1 MLIEVLGPLGITYGH
16 EPVYI
21 PGGKLRALLATLALS
36 PGEVV
41 SVPALLDELWGETP
55 PRTAAN
61 TLHGHIARL
70 RRTLVAQTGDPY
82 AQDVV
87 CTYDAGYMLGVESE
101 NVDSFR
107 FTRVVELAAGTVH
120 SDPQGSIT
128 RLEDALRM
136 WHGVALSDA
145 GSGIMCSMA
154 AVHLEGMKAVA
165 RELLVE
171 AKLELG
177 LHREVVP
184 ELELLLRQYP
194 LRERFAEQLMLALY
208 RSGRQADA
216 VGVYHALRRRLDD
229 DLGLDPGPGV
239 RGRLAEIL
247 RQEPSLLA

>member
-1 MLIEVLGPLGITYGH
+1 MLIEVLGPLRIAYGH
-16 EPVYI
+16 EFVHI

-41 SVPALLDELWGETP
+41 SVATLLDELWGETP

-70 RRTLVAQTGDPY
+70 RRTLVAQTGDPC

-87 CTYDAGYMLGVESE
+87 RTSNAGYLLDIAPE
-101 NVDSFR
+101 NVDSVR
-107 FTRVVELAAGTVH
+107 FTRAVEQAAVTACR
-120 SDPQGSIT
+120 DPQASIAQ
-128 RLEDALRM
+128 LEDALRM
-136 WHGVALSDA
+136 WHGIALSDV
-145 GSGIMCSMA
+145 GSGIACSMA

-194 LRERFAEQLMLALY
+194 LRERFGEQLMLALY

-216 VGVYHALRRRLDD
+216 IGVYHSLRRRLDD
-229 DLGLDPGPGV
+229 DLGLEPGPGI